1 MDKRRERIMED
12 SKISVLIAD
21 DNKEFCSILNDYL
34 LNQRDIV
41 VTGIAKDGREALELI
56 VEKKPDLVILDI
68 IMPHLDGL
76 GVLEKLNTMDLEKVP
91 RIIILSAVGQDK
103 ITQQAI
109 TLGADYYTVK
119 PFDME
124 VFTKRIREM
133 FSNNLAQ
140 ETPVRTSYQSSAM
153 VSSVSETKSKTP
165 VDLETEIT
173 NIIHEVGVPAH
184 IKGYMYLREAITM
197 VVNDMELLSAVTK
210 ELYPSIAKKYNTTA
224 SRVER
229 AIRHAIEVAWGRGQ
243 IEAINRLFGYTI
255 HNDKGKPTN
264 SEFIAIIADKLRLK
278 NKVS

>member
-1 MDKRRERIMED
+1 MED

-34 LNQRDIV
+34 LNQKDIV

-56 VEKKPDLVILDI
+56 QQKQPDLVVLDI

-76 GVLEKLNTMDLEKVP
+76 GVLEKLNGMDLDKMP
-91 RIIILSAVGQDK
+91 RVIVLSAVGQDK

-109 TLGADYYTVK
+109 TLGADYYVVK
-119 PFDME
+119 PFDMDI
-124 VFTKRIREM
+124 FTKRIREM
-133 FSNNLAQ
+133 FSTQ
-140 ETPVRTSYQSSAM
+140 DVETKRR
-153 VSSVSETKSKTP
+153 SVSTQVVQREAAATSRGP
-165 VDLETEIT
+165 IDLETEIT
-173 NIIHEVGVPAH
+173 SIIHEIGVPAH

-243 IEAINRLFGYTI
+243 VDAINKLFGYTV
-255 HNDKGKPTN
+255 HNEKGKPTN

>member
-1 MDKRRERIMED
+1 MED

-41 VTGIAKDGREALELI
+41 VTGIAKDGREALDLI
-56 VEKKPDLVILDI
+56 VERKPDLVILDI

-76 GVLEKLNTMDLEKVP
+76 GVLERLNTMDLEKMP

-133 FSNNLAQ
+133 FSS
-140 ETPVRTSYQSSAM
+140 TPTESTSVRSSYQTSSII
-153 VSSVSETKSKTP
+153 STP
-165 VDLETEIT
+165 IDNRAKVPMDLETEIT

-243 IEAINRLFGYTI
+243 VDAINRLFGYTV
-255 HNDKGKPTN
+255 HGDKGKPTN

>member
-1 MDKRRERIMED
+1 MED

-34 LNQRDIV
+34 LNQKDIV
-41 VTGIAKDGREALELI
+41 VTGIAKDGRETLELI
-56 VEKKPDLVILDI
+56 QQKQPDLVVLDI

-76 GVLEKLNTMDLEKVP
+76 GVLEKLNGMDLDKMP
-91 RIIILSAVGQDK
+91 RVIVLSAVGQDK

-109 TLGADYYTVK
+109 TLGADYYVVK
-119 PFDME
+119 PFDMDI
-124 VFTKRIREM
+124 FTKRIREM
-133 FSNNLAQ
+133 FNTQ
-140 ETPVRTSYQSSAM
+140 DVETKRR
-153 VSSVSETKSKTP
+153 SVSTQVVQREAAATSRGP
-165 VDLETEIT
+165 IDLETEIT
-173 NIIHEVGVPAH
+173 SIIHEIGVPAH

-243 IEAINRLFGYTI
+243 VDAINKLFGYTV
-255 HNDKGKPTN
+255 HNEKGKPTN

>member
-1 MDKRRERIMED
+1 MQE

-21 DNKEFCSILNDYL
+21 DNKEFCNILNDYL

-41 VTGIAKDGREALELI
+41 VTGIAKDGLEALDLI
-56 VEKKPDLVILDI
+56 EERKPDLVVLDI

-76 GVLEKLNTMDLEKVP
+76 GVLERLNSMNLDPMP
-91 RIIILSAVGQDK
+91 RIIVLSAVGQDK
-103 ITQQAI
+103 ITQRAI
-109 TLGADYYTVK
+109 TLGADYYVVK
-119 PFDME
+119 PFDMD
-124 VFTKRIREM
+124 VFTNRIRQM
-133 FSNNLAQ
+133 FNNTISSDNSKKTISLMD
-140 ETPVRTSYQSSAM
+140 TPEVRVEPKKEPM
-153 VSSVSETKSKTP
+153 
-165 VDLETEIT
+165 DLEAEIT
-173 NIIHEVGVPAH
+173 SIIHEIGVPAH

-229 AIRHAIEVAWGRGQ
+229 AIRHAIEVAWARGQ
-243 IEAINRLFGYTI
+243 VDAINKLFGYTI

-264 SEFIAIIADKLRLK
+264 SEFIAMVADKLRLK

>member
-1 MDKRRERIMED
+1 MED

-34 LNQRDIV
+34 LNQKDIV

-56 VEKKPDLVILDI
+56 QQKQPDLVVLDI

-76 GVLEKLNTMDLEKVP
+76 GVLEKLNGMDLDKMP
-91 RIIILSAVGQDK
+91 RVIVLSAVGQDK

-109 TLGADYYTVK
+109 TLGADYYVVK
-119 PFDME
+119 PFDMDI
-124 VFTKRIREM
+124 FTKRIREM
-133 FSNNLAQ
+133 FSTQ
-140 ETPVRTSYQSSAM
+140 DVETKRR
-153 VSSVSETKSKTP
+153 SVSTQVVQREAAATSRGP
-165 VDLETEIT
+165 IDLETEIT
-173 NIIHEVGVPAH
+173 SIIHEIGVPAH

-243 IEAINRLFGYTI
+243 VDAINKLFGYTV
-255 HNDKGKPTN
+255 HNEKGKPTN
-264 SEFIAIIADKLRLK
+264 SEFIAIIADKL
-278 NKVS
+278 SQS

>member
-1 MDKRRERIMED
+1 MNG

-41 VTGIAKDGREALELI
+41 VIGVAKDGREALTLI
-56 VEKKPDLVILDI
+56 EERKPDLVVLDI

-76 GVLEKLNTMDLEKVP
+76 GVLERLNIMELEKMP
-91 RIIILSAVGQDK
+91 RVIVLSAVGQDK
-103 ITQQAI
+103 ITQKAI
-109 TLGADYYTVK
+109 TLGADYYVVK
-119 PFDME
+119 PFDMD

-133 FSNNLAQ
+133 FISTTAD
-140 ETPVRTSYQSSAM
+140 EPVRKQSVMMRSEITSIKEPM
-153 VSSVSETKSKTP
+153 
-165 VDLETEIT
+165 DLETEIT
-173 NIIHEVGVPAH
+173 SIIHEIGVPAH
-184 IKGYMYLREAITM
+184 IKGYMYLREAIMM

-243 IEAINRLFGYTI
+243 IEAINKLFGYTV
-255 HNDKGKPTN
+255 HTEKGKPTN

>member
-1 MDKRRERIMED
+1 MED

-133 FSNNLAQ
+133 FSNNITR
-140 ETPVRTSYQSSAM
+140 ETSIRSSYQSSTM
-153 VSSVSETKSKTP
+153 MSSVSETKSKAP

>member
-1 MDKRRERIMED
+1 MED

-34 LNQRDIV
+34 LNQKDIV
-41 VTGIAKDGREALELI
+41 VTGIAKDGREALDLI
-56 VEKKPDLVILDI
+56 VERKPDLVILDI

-76 GVLEKLNTMDLEKVP
+76 GVLEKLNTMDLEKTP

-133 FSNNLAQ
+133 FNSTPASIQDSAVQSNRVSYPASSSYIL
-140 ETPVRTSYQSSAM
+140 TS
-153 VSSVSETKSKTP
+153 EPKSKTP

-173 NIIHEVGVPAH
+173 NIIHEIGVPAH

-243 IEAINRLFGYTI
+243 IEAINKLFGYTV

>member
-1 MDKRRERIMED
+1 MED

-34 LNQRDIV
+34 LNQKDIV

-56 VEKKPDLVILDI
+56 QQKQPDLVVLDI
-68 IMPHLDGL
+68 IMPHLYGL
-76 GVLEKLNTMDLEKVP
+76 GVLEKLNGMDLDKMP
-91 RIIILSAVGQDK
+91 RVIVLSAVGQDK

-109 TLGADYYTVK
+109 TLGADYYVVK
-119 PFDME
+119 PFDMDI
-124 VFTKRIREM
+124 FTKRIREM
-133 FSNNLAQ
+133 FSTQ
-140 ETPVRTSYQSSAM
+140 DVETKRR
-153 VSSVSETKSKTP
+153 SVSTQVVQREAAATSRGP
-165 VDLETEIT
+165 IDLETEIT
-173 NIIHEVGVPAH
+173 SIIHEIGVPAH

-243 IEAINRLFGYTI
+243 VDAINKLFGYTV
-255 HNDKGKPTN
+255 HNEKGKPTN

>member
-1 MDKRRERIMED
+1 MED

-34 LNQRDIV
+34 LNQKDIV
-41 VTGIAKDGREALELI
+41 VTGIAKDGREALDLI
-56 VEKKPDLVILDI
+56 VERKPDLVILDI

-76 GVLEKLNTMDLEKVP
+76 GVLEKLNTMELEKTP

-133 FSNNLAQ
+133 FNNAPATATQ
-140 ETPVRTSYQSSAM
+140 ENVIQNSRVSYPTTSSYILN
-153 VSSVSETKSKTP
+153 SEPKSKAP

-173 NIIHEVGVPAH
+173 NIIHEIGVPAH

-243 IEAINRLFGYTI
+243 IEAINKLFGYTV

>member
-1 MDKRRERIMED
+1 MED

-34 LNQRDIV
+34 LNQRDII
-41 VTGIAKDGREALELI
+41 VTGIAKDGIEALDLI
-56 VEKKPDLVILDI
+56 QEKEPDLVILDI

-76 GVLEKLNTMDLEKVP
+76 GVLEKLNNMNLKKMP

-103 ITQQAI
+103 ITQKAI
-109 TLGADYYTVK
+109 KLGADYYVVK
-119 PFDME
+119 PFDMD
-124 VFTKRIREM
+124 VFIKRIRDM
-133 FSNNLAQ
+133 FNSTESSEPSANRLAQ
-140 ETPVRTSYQSSAM
+140 QNTILSRETIPQQQAP
-153 VSSVSETKSKTP
+153 EKNEP
-165 VDLETEIT
+165 QDLETEIT
-173 NIIHEVGVPAH
+173 NIIHEIGVPAH

-243 IEAINRLFGYTI
+243 VEAINKLFGYTI
-255 HNDKGKPTN
+255 NTEKGKPTN